1 MGNGVRIPSATE
13 INQLI
18 AEWNDWLA
26 ARTDALLSLEERVRT
41 AGNDDD
47 VADVAA
53 AFVARKAI
61 TDRLAEVS
69 ATAARDRATAT
80 RLTTTPLVD
89 DMGGPVGNNLTDAAN
104 LLDAIVRRVEQRVN
118 EREGQQMAH
127 AATAAQ
133 ADADLTIAAKL
144 SAELGMQVNHVA
156 QLREQLTARSSLDET
171 ASEAAAVRSSLE
183 AAARER
189 TALLQ
194 QWVGVQARLDS
205 LAITEARVRE
215 VATRCRE
222 KVVQAP
228 PLAVPSV
235 AAFDADLA
243 DVSGLPWV
251 AARGRVTPVLSKLDR
266 LTAALAEAER
276 RFQAPLNRRD
286 DLRGLLQAFADKAS
300 ASGVMESPQLDE
312 LYREAKGVLWAA
324 PADLVQGAA
333 LVDQY
338 VAAVNA
344 KVKEVAR

>member
-18 AEWNDWLA
+18 AEWNDWLS
-26 ARTDALLSLEERVRT
+26 ARTDSLLSLEERVRT
-41 AGNDDD
+41 AGNDSD

-69 ATAARDRATAT
+69 ATAARDRAAATA
-80 RLTTTPLVD
+80 LTTTPLVD

-104 LLDAIVRRVEQRVN
+104 LLDAIVRRVEQHVHT
-118 EREGQQMAH
+118 RESEQMAE
-127 AATAAQ
+127 AATFAQ
-133 ADADLTIAAKL
+133 ADTDLNIAAKL
-144 SAELGMQVNHVA
+144 ATELGMQVNHVA
-156 QLREQLTARSSLDET
+156 HLREQLSARRSLDET
-171 ASEAAAVRSSLE
+171 VREAAAVRASLE
-183 AAARER
+183 AAAKER
-189 TALLQ
+189 ANLLQ
-194 QWVGVQARLDS
+194 QWTGVQARLDQ

-215 VATRCRE
+215 VAARCRD
-222 KVVQAP
+222 KVLQAP

-235 AAFDADLA
+235 AAFDVDLG
-243 DVSGLPWV
+243 DVSDLPWV
-251 AARGRVTPVLSKLDR
+251 AARARVAPVLTKLDR

-276 RFQAPLNRRD
+276 RFQAPLDQRD

-300 ASGVMESPQLDE
+300 VSGVMESPELDT

-324 PADLVQGAA
+324 PADLAKGSA

-338 VAAVNA
+338 VSAVNT